1 MERDLRPYSFDHD
14 LSFYQN
20 KDNIPNQELVGEI
33 IAYFTSGE
41 GARVFDARTIMN
53 LSYKEITEADRDR
66 GRPEDVFGHLENLPL
81 SELERHVLLGTML
94 KWRAGY
100 PVNLLDE
107 EQQQLMLGIQDRFL
121 AYPGQTP
128 EKQFARR
135 DEKRAQ
141 LFQRLGIGFTNALR
155 YGVPAEKIFA
165 EMEGEADDSIE
176 MMFASFESLFREAAN
191 QGTFGELSTETAFAI
206 RLSEVNYS
214 FNLWLSA
221 TKGWDGVD
229 EEFYAK
235 HLTKKIFVEYL
246 KFRQDQETIRKV
258 QTLQR
263 RASWHP
269 VPDQNPPLTAAVAD
283 TKSADAL
290 TTNNKEAIP
299 SNLVFVTYSWDE
311 QEHNEKVLSL
321 TNKLIESGENATMDK
336 KEMQGETAL
345 ELKTMMLRSIK
356 NASKVIVVLSQGYK
370 TKAESEKGGVYFEY
384 RTILSE
390 IDKFPNK
397 YILVSFEPFSD
408 DLLPLGFANRMV
420 LHIKDDASYTSLLH
434 KLQNV
439 EEFKFATVAPTKPL
453 LTPRAILPL
462 IFPTEESTIPKP
474 TPKEP
479 PILTIGEERVA
490 DSMLPSDEH
499 WVIHSLSSPAIQ
511 IFARLWV
518 DEKKNLGTK
527 WATIPS
533 LEPGHQKELMWIRH
547 CDIIELAW
555 SDVTGST
562 YYHLRIKD
570 RKSETKEIPKAEF
583 EAITGNVGVNND
595 FLNRALVD
603 FLRTFNLDISKL
615 PFEQYEYFLRSHNML
630 LP

>member
-20 KDNIPNQELVGEI
+20 KDNIPNQELVDEI
-33 IAYFTSGE
+33 IVYFTAGE

-53 LSYKEITEADRDR
+53 LSYKEITEAQRDR
-66 GRPEDVFGHLENLPL
+66 ARPEDIFGHLENLPL
-81 SELERHVLLGTML
+81 SDLERHVLLGTML
-94 KWRAGY
+94 KWSGGY
-100 PVNLLDE
+100 PVNFMEE
-107 EQQQLMLGIQDRFL
+107 EQQRVMLGIQKRFL
-121 AYPGQTP
+121 AFPDDTP
-128 EKQFARR
+128 EKEFARR

-155 YGVPAEKIFA
+155 YGVPVEQIFA
-165 EMEGEADDSIE
+165 EMEDDGEESIE
-176 MMFASFESLFREAAN
+176 KIFSNFESLFREAAS
-191 QGTFGELSTETAFAI
+191 QGTFGELSNKMSFAI

-221 TKGWDGVD
+221 NKGWDGVD
-229 EEFYAK
+229 EVFYSQ
-235 HLTKKIFVEYL
+235 HLTQKIFVEYL
-246 KFRQDQETIRKV
+246 QFRQDQETIRKE
-258 QTLQR
+258 QTIQR

-269 VPDQNPPLTAAVAD
+269 VPDPTPPVTDTVAE
-283 TKSADAL
+283 TKFAYAPPVND
-290 TTNNKEAIP
+290 KVDVP
-299 SNLVFVTYSWDE
+299 SDLVFVTYSWEE

-321 TNKLIESGENATMDK
+321 TNNLLESGENATMDK
-336 KEMQGETAL
+336 KEMQDETAL
-345 ELKTMMLRSIK
+345 ELKTMMLRSIQ

-370 TKAESEKGGVYFEY
+370 KKAESEKGGVFFEY
-384 RTILSE
+384 RAILSE

-408 DLLPLGFANRMV
+408 DLLPLGFANRTV
-420 LHIKDDASYTSLLH
+420 LHIKDDASYISLLH
-434 KLQNV
+434 KLQDV
-439 EEFKFATVAPTKPL
+439 QEIKFAAVAPTKPL
-453 LTPRAILPL
+453 LTARAIPPL
-462 IFPTEESTIPKP
+462 FPTEVLTIP
-474 TPKEP
+474 TPPPKAP

-490 DSMLPSDEH
+490 ESMLPSDEH
-499 WVIHSLSSPAIQ
+499 WVIHSLSSPAVQ

-518 DEKKNLGTK
+518 DEKKNLGSK

-562 YYHLRIKD
+562 YYHLRIQG
-570 RKSETKEIPKAEF
+570 RIPETKVITKAEL
-583 EAITGNVGVNND
+583 EVITGNVGGNND

-615 PFEQYEYFLRSHNML
+615 PFAQYEYFLRSHNML